1 MTQAPPPP
9 AGGLSQGALL
19 IIIALLIGL
28 FTGLAAGVLAVL
40 LHATILDAAKW
51 AGGTFIAITML
62 LFKIRELLR

>member
-1 MTQAPPPP
+1 MTQSPPPP
-9 AGGLSQGALL
+9 AGGLSQRALL

-28 FTGLAAGVLAVL
+28 LTGLAAGVLAVL
-40 LHATILDAAKW
+40 LRATILDAAKW